1 MSFRLLLL
9 LAACALPTWSATLGT
24 VVTLVGGASDL
35 VLDEARGRLYLVNS
49 AANRLE
55 VYSTTQRRFLTP
67 LRTDGRPL
75 SAALSA
81 DGKFLYVSSYD
92 QSSLNVVDLD
102 QLAITRRL
110 SLPARP
116 EAVAVGND
124 GRVLITTIGT
134 GQNNAFNTLL
144 LVDPAA
150 GSGQE
155 VTAVPVSP
163 TGPQPPGTPP
173 AGRPALAVNS
183 GLQTSNDGNLIF
195 GVNNV
200 GGNRRI
206 VFVYEVVSATVLRL
220 RNVASVSNVLAVA
233 PDASKFMVGLSLF
246 ESESLIVLA
255 QQNAANARFTFPTTA
270 PTNFNVQQNQG
281 GSVFSPD
288 GSSIYSAFNIAP
300 IQNPAARAN
309 VSRLLVNDPDNLL
322 INQGYQ
328 LPENIAGKMIITA
341 DGRTIYALSESGFVI
356 IPIGQADQSPIA
368 APRSLSNLLVNDQ
381 CGVFG
386 ISRRATVEVTNA
398 GRGRVTA
405 TAQLLPGNNVLPGIA
420 GGGAGGGGPGG
431 GPIIIIPPGG
441 GFPGGILPGFGAPG
455 GTAAAGVAATAP
467 GVINQNT
474 ASGSALTFQ
483 FNAQAARSLG
493 TVAPHTF
500 LVQSNEAVNIPP
512 NLRVYQ
518 NNRNSESLG
527 DVVPVEIGASDAEGL
542 WDMVLDSVRQRLYI
556 ANSGMNRIEVFDIR
570 ARQFLNPVKVG
581 QLPHSMAL
589 GTDGAT
595 MYVANTG
602 GEWLSIVDLDKLEQV
617 GKVRFPPLPFNSA
630 VALATPQIISTSQ
643 RGPQVVVS
651 AGANANTLWRV
662 VGDELLPRTL
672 NSAIFG
678 TATTIPGPSQTM
690 VATPN
695 GEYVLLLAGNGFVYL
710 YDASADEWVI
720 GRQIFGAANQPG
732 LLPLQ
737 GYFGPVAAGPRGQYF
752 IANGIVLNNSLT
764 PQTGSSG
771 VGIGDPTGRPGAT
784 PATTR
789 PVSAV
794 SSAGNSAYA
803 RLSQPLVAN
812 AAALATVADTP
823 ALEIVDVNSGTMVRS
838 VAALEGPIQVV
849 TGTQLQRVQG
859 RTLAVDAGL
868 TTAYALTTSGLQII
882 PLTGQPSLADR
893 PVVNTNGVVN
903 TASYQ
908 ATIAPNSLVSIFG
921 RNMGSEQAA
930 SALPLPGSLG
940 GTCVTL
946 NNSPIPLLLSS
957 PGQINFQMPPGIAAG
972 RYQLVVRN
980 LTRLTASNP
989 VQVTVAR
996 YAPAVFTDQK
1006 ARALVF
1012 DENGAQ
1018 ITPENPAKRDRPIV
1032 MYAAGLGAT
1041 TGGRVNP
1048 GEASPAQPLAVTA
1061 PLKVYFGDKRYV
1073 QAEVIVD
1080 WSGLTPGLV
1089 GVYQLNLRVPGFH
1102 MRGDNLPVTISIGG
1116 VDSPIR
1122 GPVVP
1127 TVAVD

>member
-1 MSFRLLLL
+1 MSFRLLIL
-9 LAACALPTWSATLGT
+9 LAAWTLPVWSATLGT

-35 VLDEARGRLYLVNS
+35 VLDEPRGRLYLVNS
-49 AANRLE
+49 ASNRLE
-55 VYSTTQRRFLTP
+55 VYSTTQRRFLNP
-67 LRTDGRPL
+67 IRTDGRPL

-81 DGKFLYVSSYD
+81 DRKFLYVSSYD

-102 QLAITRRL
+102 QLAITRRV

-150 GSGQE
+150 ASGQE
-155 VTAVPVSP
+155 VAAIPVAP

-183 GLQTSNDGNLIF
+183 GLQTSSDGNLIF

-206 VFVYEVVSATVLRL
+206 IFVYEVVSATVLRL
-220 RNVASVSNVLAVA
+220 RNVASVSNVLSVA
-233 PDASKFMVGLSLF
+233 PDSSKFMVGLSLF
-246 ESESLIVLA
+246 ESDSLIVLA

-288 GSSIYSAFNIAP
+288 GLSIYSAFNIAP

-309 VSRLLVNDPDNLL
+309 VSRLLVNDSDNLL

-328 LPENIAGKMIITA
+328 LPENIAGKMIISA

-356 IPIGQADQSPIA
+356 IPVGQADQSPIA
-368 APRSLSNLLVNDQ
+368 APRSLANLLVNDQ

-386 ISRRATVEVTNA
+386 ANRRAIVEVANL

-405 TAQLLPGNNVLPGIA
+405 TAQLLQGNNVVPGLG

-441 GFPGGILPGFGAPG
+441 GFPGGVLPGGATG

-474 ASGSALTFQ
+474 PNGSALTFQ

-500 LVQSNEAVNIPP
+500 LVQSNEAINIPP
-512 NLRVYQ
+512 NVRVYQ
-518 NNRNSESLG
+518 NNRNSESQG
-527 DVVPVEIGASDAEGL
+527 DIVPVEIGASDAEGL
-542 WDMVLDSVRQRLYI
+542 WDMLFDSVRQRLYI
-556 ANSGMNRIEVFDIR
+556 ANSGMNRVEVFDIR
-570 ARQFLNPVKVG
+570 ARRFLNPVKVG
-581 QLPHSMAL
+581 QLPHSLAL
-589 GTDGAT
+589 GSDGVT
-595 MYVANTG
+595 LYVANTG

-630 VALATPQIISTSQ
+630 VALATPQIISNSQ

-662 VGDELLPRTL
+662 VGDQLLPRTL
-672 NSAIFG
+672 NSAVFG
-678 TATTIPGPSQTM
+678 TATTVPGPSQTM

-710 YDASADEWVI
+710 FDASVDEWII

-737 GYFGPVAAGPRGQYF
+737 GYFGPVAAGPRGQFF

-764 PQTGSSG
+764 PQTGTG
-771 VGIGDPTGRPGAT
+771 AGGGDVPGRPGTT

-794 SSAGNSAYA
+794 STAGNAAYA
-803 RLSQPLVAN
+803 RLSQPIVAN

-823 ALEIVDVNSGTMVRS
+823 ALEIVDVNSGAMVRS
-838 VAALEGPIQVV
+838 VSALEGPLQVV

-868 TTAYALTTSGLQII
+868 TTAFALTTSGLQII

-893 PVVNTNGVVN
+893 PVVNANGVVN

-930 SALPLPGSLG
+930 SSLPLPGSLG

-957 PGQINFQMPPGIAAG
+957 PGQVNFQMPPTIAAG

-980 LTRLTASNP
+980 LNRQTASNP
-989 VQVTVAR
+989 VQITVAR
-996 YAPAVFTDQK
+996 YAPAVFTDQS

-1012 DENGAQ
+1012 DERGAQ

-1048 GEASPAQPLAVTA
+1048 GEASPAEPLAVTG

-1102 MRGDNLPVTISIGG
+1102 MRGDNLPVVISIGG
-1116 VDSPIR
+1116 VDSPVT